1 MIDLPLMIDNGIKT
15 KIPKKVAIVIIVGKN
30 EKFFPPSLKSN

>member
-15 KIPKKVAIVIIVGKN
+15 KIPKKVAIVIIVGK
-30 EKFFPPSLKSN
+30 K